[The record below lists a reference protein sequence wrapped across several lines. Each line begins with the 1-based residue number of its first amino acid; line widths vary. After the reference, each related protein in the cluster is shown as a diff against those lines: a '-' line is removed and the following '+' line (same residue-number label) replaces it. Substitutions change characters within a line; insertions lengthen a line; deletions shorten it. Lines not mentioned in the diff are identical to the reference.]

1 MKTPAKNT
9 RCAIFLLM
17 AAAVVVLDQLSK
29 AWLRQALPNRGDR
42 MPFIPNV
49 LELLHVENSGAAFSM
64 GEGKGFVF
72 IAIAVAIAVFAFA
85 IVLRE
90 NISVSFTISLA
101 AVAGGG
107 IGNMIDRIAKG
118 TVTDFFAT
126 TFIDFPVFNVADIF
140 VTLGVIACLIC
151 LFKEEDVRG

>member
-1 MKTPAKNT
+1 VKTLARNK
-9 RCAIFLLM
+9 RGAIFLLM
-17 AAAVVVLDQLSK
+17 AAAVVVLDQLTK
-29 AWLRQALPNRGDR
+29 AWLRQALPNEGDR
-42 MPFIPNV
+42 MPFIPGV

-64 GEGKGFVF
+64 GEGKGYLF

-85 IVLRE
+85 VVLKE
-90 NISVSFTISLA
+90 QISVPFTVALA
-101 AVAGGG
+101 SVAGGG

-126 TFIDFPVFNVADIF
+126 TFMDFPVFNVADIF